1 MKDYHD
7 VGAIRVTVPLGAM
20 CAYRRLT
27 MRLQEVK
34 LTSKSSGPFP
44 REGATPY
51 GYESG
56 HVAPGE
62 CGIDSI
68 AVGVFE
74 NVDGDCDCV
83 LASRESLLEVLKGL
97 SGQVV
102 ALFCKNA
109 ASDGSH
115 PPLTAFAGR
124 FSRPTYAHG
133 RVLSSGS
140 HSVGRV
146 QVRKG
151 GFPTEAVVCPDFSRD
166 CLPEVIK

>member
-1 MKDYHD
+1 M
-7 VGAIRVTVPLGAM
+7 TVPLGVM

-83 LASRESLLEVLKGL
+83 LASRESARGSEGAQRPGRRSVLPKCGE
-97 SGQVV
+97 
-102 ALFCKNA
+102 
-109 ASDGSH
+109 
-115 PPLTAFAGR
+115 R
-124 FSRPTYAHG
+124 W
-133 RVLSSGS
+133 
-140 HSVGRV
+140 
-146 QVRKG
+146 
-151 GFPTEAVVCPDFSRD
+151 
-166 CLPEVIK
+166 